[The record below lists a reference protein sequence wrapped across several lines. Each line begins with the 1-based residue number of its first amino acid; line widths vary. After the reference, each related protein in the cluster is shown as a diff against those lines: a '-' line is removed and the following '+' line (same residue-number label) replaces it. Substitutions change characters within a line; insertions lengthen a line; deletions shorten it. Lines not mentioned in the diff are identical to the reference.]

1 MLTQYGEGVFNPFA
15 QAERTH
21 FPILREGVGNTLL
34 HIVVGEHQQ
43 RDKVVVRPLL
53 ILIVARRLSYA
64 APMDIVSVNDLA
76 ASVRQARPIPSH
88 RVGQS
93 DRPPVFLMHQ
103 PQTALMRG
111 KCEIAGTDPNE
122 QRNRRGAGAAM
133 LSQYGEGVF
142 NPFAQAERTHF
153 PILREGVGNTLL
165 HIVVGE
171 HQQRDKVVVRP
182 LLILIVARRLS
193 YAAPMDIVSVNDLA
207 ASVRQARPIPCHRVG
222 QSLS

>member
-1 MLTQYGEGVFNPFA
+1 MEGGMVPLSSWIVPHPFPDGLESHPCRLRLNPVPFGTDPNEQRNRRGAGAAMLSQYGEGVFNPFA

-111 KCEIAGTDPNE
+111 KCG
-122 QRNRRGAGAAM
+122 NRP
-133 LSQYGEGVF
+133 Q
-142 NPFAQAERTHF
+142 
-153 PILREGVGNTLL
+153 
-165 HIVVGE
+165 
-171 HQQRDKVVVRP
+171 
-182 LLILIVARRLS
+182 
-193 YAAPMDIVSVNDLA
+193 
-207 ASVRQARPIPCHRVG
+207 
-222 QSLS
+222 